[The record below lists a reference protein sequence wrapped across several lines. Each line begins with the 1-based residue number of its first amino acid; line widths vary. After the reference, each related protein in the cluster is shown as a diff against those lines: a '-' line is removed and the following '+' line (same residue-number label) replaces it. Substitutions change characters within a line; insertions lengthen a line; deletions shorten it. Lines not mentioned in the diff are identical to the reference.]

1 MLTSNIVKGV
11 KTGFPLGI
19 TADKVI
25 VQQKNFNADFIKS
38 IMKKIDWPVF
48 IDAAKQLGYDDG
60 LNRDNPPHFDS
71 SHAIPNDKENVMQKI
86 HRALLEVDIIEGE
99 LICPESGRKFPI
111 KNGIPNMLLEK
122 DEYESSDE

>member
-1 MLTSNIVKGV
+1 MLVK
-11 KTGFPLGI
+11 L
-19 TADKVI
+19 TALSFQI
-25 VQQKNFNADFIKS
+25 NH
-38 IMKKIDWPVF
+38 
-48 IDAAKQLGYDDG
+48 LGYDDG